1 MPLDLRQQLRSGH
14 VRRWHIVAMAREQ
27 TVAEHAHRVVV
38 ITEAILRA
46 LDLYDWDSSVTLN
59 AMRLAHLHDRH
70 EFMLGDIPTPG
81 KMLIR
86 AHEMGN
92 NSPEAAARHL
102 DPEYAELMDC
112 CGEGGECMEAG
123 EIVALADKLEAMNWI
138 GLFGVGDH
146 AAEVWE
152 SCRTAALEQIERMIP
167 ERLPSPPSW
176 DRKKLDRIFWD
187 LNEGRQFR

>member
-27 TVAEHAHRVVV
+27 TIAEHAHRVVV

-46 LDLYDWDSSVTLN
+46 FGLYDWDSSVTLN

-70 EFMLGDIPTPG
+70 EFILGDIPTPG
-81 KMLIR
+81 KELIR
-86 AHEMGN
+86 TNWLAGP
-92 NSPEAAARHL
+92 SDPVYGAAVAL

-112 CGEGGECMEAG
+112 TGPDGECPLAG
-123 EIVALADKLEAMNWI
+123 AIVELADKLEAMNWV
-138 GLFGVGDH
+138 GLFGVGNH

-152 SCRTAALEQIERMIP
+152 SCRTAALTQIERMTP
-167 ERLPSPPSW
+167 VGGEW
-176 DRKKLDRIFWD
+176 DRKELLAIFWS